1 MRVNQR
7 VRGALLPAWMFV
19 ALSGGGVAY
28 AAGPAPVDLGSAGY
42 FEILSKSGIADV
54 PASRITGNVATSPI
68 TGAADHLSCTEV
80 TGRVLSV
87 NAAGPA
93 PCSIPHPAILTVA
106 IQDMQAAYNDAA
118 GRVPTVTELGAG
130 NIGGLVIRPGVYKW
144 STGVIIPTDVTLKGR
159 CAGGCNE
166 VWIFQIAQ
174 NLKIASGKFV
184 RLRGGARAKN
194 VFWQVGGEVVM
205 GTTSSFEG
213 NVLSKTLIAM
223 KTGASVRG
231 RLLAQT
237 AVTLQMNVVKLP
249 I

>member
-1 MRVNQR
+1 MRVNQKR
-7 VRGALLPAWMFV
+7 RGALLLSLLFV
-19 ALSGGGVAY
+19 GATSGGAAY
-28 AAGPAPVDLGSAGY
+28 AASPAPVDLRSAAY

-80 TGRVLSV
+80 TGRILSV

-93 PCSIPHPAILTVA
+93 PCSIAHPAILTAA
-106 IQDMQAAYNDAA
+106 IHDMETAYNDAA
-118 GRVPTVTELGAG
+118 GRVPDVTELGAG
-130 NIGGLVIRPGVYKW
+130 NIGGLTLRPGVYKW

-159 CAGGCNE
+159 CATGCND

-174 NLKIASGKFV
+174 DLKIASGKSV
-184 RLRGGARAKN
+184 RLRGGARATN

-205 GTTSSFEG
+205 GTTASFEG

-223 KTGASVRG
+223 KTGASMHG

-237 AVTLQMNVVKLP
+237 AVTLQMNVVKRP